1 PRADRAASSRRA
13 GRAFRATPAP
23 HSTPRQFGASA
34 NDARRIR
41 HHDLAAQLERMID
54 RLRRFRRCALGLAPP
69 AERSLARRARDH
81 PGTPGAGGIVT
92 ETREVKQLERIV
104 SSRLTG
110 LRPGYLDAVARP
122 ALDVRGTQPVVDRT
136 DAEAVP
142 DLEVDR
148 VEAGGLGALGLEQ
161 LDRQQIAVL
170 VRRQRGG
177 QGPRDKCPE
186 LAVAVHPLASDAIA
200 HVDEVR
206 ARGPEMLRA
215 VAPR

>member
-1 PRADRAASSRRA
+1 MSSRSTRWAISWARSEIRTTTSTVSKERRRAGCCLIPPQSSDTARPMAGNTNPHGLPASALRGEARDALSDAGARYPRADRAASSRRA

-69 AERSLARRARDH
+69 AERTLARRARDH

-104 SSRLTG
+104 SRRLTG
-110 LRPGYLDAVARP
+110 LRP
-122 ALDVRGTQPVVDRT
+122 
-136 DAEAVP
+136 
-142 DLEVDR
+142 
-148 VEAGGLGALGLEQ
+148 
-161 LDRQQIAVL
+161 
-170 VRRQRGG
+170 
-177 QGPRDKCPE
+177 
-186 LAVAVHPLASDAIA
+186 
-200 HVDEVR
+200 
-206 ARGPEMLRA
+206 
-215 VAPR
+215 